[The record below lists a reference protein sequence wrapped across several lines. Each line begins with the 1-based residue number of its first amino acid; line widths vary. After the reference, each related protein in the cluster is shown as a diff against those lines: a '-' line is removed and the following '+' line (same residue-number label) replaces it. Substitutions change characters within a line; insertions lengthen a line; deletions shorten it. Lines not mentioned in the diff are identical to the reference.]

1 MGAFTPPPVSAIQ
14 PEEKFTPPPVE
25 SLQPEA
31 PKSFTDQLGDFGSHA
46 WDMIKG
52 GAQGLMH
59 PIDSISSV
67 LRNTSDSL
75 DKAKEAY
82 KNGDTGAALAHSKN
96 AVPVLGPIAKQMREE
111 GDKGDIGA
119 EAGDLAGFM
128 TLGKAGELIP
138 KVPAAAGRVA
148 EAAPGVATAV
158 SEAAKA
164 GGKDVAVGTGKV
176 AAGTALV
183 KAGGLGESIG
193 GYELA
198 KSGAKQVGTGL
209 KSGYA
214 ALRQSLADTASARD
228 AAAQPEPPMAG
239 AVPMQG
245 PSAAEAP
252 GTQAPAG
259 QYSQMTPERQAVQLP
274 APDQEL
280 FGTLKKPVAA
290 ADAPHPEGAYPI
302 PDAERTQPGAVAPK
316 ESYQRAAQTVKGRA
330 LARYLRLA
338 PDGGITT
345 EEASRMTPEQWQMAA
360 QAAGVNAPSPASV
373 QVALT
378 ELDNLYKAK
387 GSAQIDKAVAE
398 GNAPKANF
406 YVQKAAQENYLSKNP
421 KALAIAQ
428 QLAEEMAK

>member
-1 MGAFTPPPVSAIQ
+1 MGSPVSL
-14 PEEKFTPPPVE
+14 PPGAVLDKAALPPGAV
-25 SLQPEA
+25 LDAPA
-31 PKSFTDQLGDFGSHA
+31 PTPKSFTDQLGDFGSHA

-82 KNGDTGAALAHSKN
+82 KAGDTGAALAHLKD

-111 GDKGDIGA
+111 GDRGDLGA

-128 TLGKAGELIP
+128 TLGKAGELLP
-138 KVPAAAGRVA
+138 KVPGVVKGAA

-158 SEAAKA
+158 GEAAKA
-164 GGKDVAVGTGKV
+164 GGKDVAIGTGKV
-176 AAGTALV
+176 AAGTALL
-183 KAGGLGESIG
+183 KAGGLGESVG

-198 KSGAKQVGTGL
+198 KSGVRQVTGGL

-214 ALRQSLADTASARD
+214 ALRQSLADTA
-228 AAAQPEPPMAG
+228 AAKAAEAQPEPPMAG

-245 PSAAEAP
+245 PSAAAP
-252 GTQAPAG
+252 SNATPAPTAIPPTG
-259 QYSQMTPERQAVQLP
+259 SVQLP

-302 PDAERTQPGAVAPK
+302 PDAERTQPGSVAPK

-345 EEASRMTPEQWQMAA
+345 EEAGRMTPEQWNMAA

-398 GNAPKANF
+398 GNTPKANF
-406 YVQKAAQENYLSKNP
+406 YVQKAAQESYLSKNP